1 MTSMRDFF
9 PDQPK
14 SSRRKRSL
22 TPEELQQWQE
32 VSSAIRPLPRVESHR
47 PKPVHAV
54 KITAADPV
62 HAQWFTHTAPLAA
75 LEKRLKQKL
84 LRGRIQVDAKLDL
97 HGFYQDQA
105 QDRMIDFLIEA
116 QRRQN
121 RIVLIV
127 TGKGSVA
134 PASGGS
140 DFHFG
145 EPRTGVLRRLVP
157 QWLRAAELRGL
168 VIGFEEAG
176 PGHGGS
182 GALYVR
188 IRRVE
193 RNL

>member
-1 MTSMRDFF
+1 MTTMKEVF
-9 PDQPK
+9 PDPPK
-14 SSRRKRSL
+14 NSRRKRALSVD
-22 TPEELQQWQE
+22 ELQQWQE
-32 VSSAIRPLPRVESHR
+32 VSQSVRPLPRPDLHR
-47 PKPVHAV
+47 SKPVPSV
-54 KITAADPV
+54 KISVPDAIHQTGF
-62 HAQWFTHTAPLAA
+62 HHSAPLAA

-84 LRGRIQVDAKLDL
+84 LRGRIDVDAKLDL
-97 HGFYQDQA
+97 HGFYQEEA
-105 QDRMIDFLIEA
+105 HDRLINFLIEA

-121 RIVLIV
+121 RIVIVV
-127 TGKGSVA
+127 TGKGSVT
-134 PASGGS
+134 SGSRGR

-145 EPRTGVLRRLVP
+145 EAQTGVLRRLVP

-193 RNL
+193 RSL